1 MTRAEGRRVSRAD
14 GVRLI
19 PAEGDRTTRPAL
31 RPLLAALAVL
41 AVLLVVGLLGPAVV
55 RPTSAAWTDPVHAR
69 ATVVVDATVAP
80 EMIAAGEGFTCALVA
95 GAGWCWG
102 EGGSGQLGDGTST
115 TSDVPVAVAPGATGG
130 AVMTDIDTG
139 NARACAVAGGA
150 AYCWGV
156 GVLGNFDTAQP
167 WEAPPSPVPVA
178 VYAQPAGTGAN
189 EYESPLSGR
198 TVTTVGAG
206 EFASC
211 AVADDASAACWGLN
225 VGFPRP
231 TDPSDPQS
239 RANAPIA
246 LPTSA
251 DDPTSELPPGV
262 QIDHV
267 TTDFQNACVLA
278 AGEPYCWGRNQEG
291 QVGDGENGTAV
302 LAPTAVV
309 PGAMTARPV
318 TDIDGGTFH
327 TCAAAGGS
335 AYCWG
340 IRANGQIGD
349 GGGITGTQDAPA
361 RVALPA
367 GVVVTDVAAGGG
379 TACALATDGAAYCW
393 GSNTDGQLGS
403 TAVGIGGSTD
413 TPVAVDRSLLPEG
426 VTFTSVVVGESHACA
441 TASDDE
447 VYCWG
452 AGRTLGTGAG
462 QTLAPRPEVPVT
474 QSWAAAP

>member
-1 MTRAEGRRVSRAD
+1 MTGAETGR
-14 GVRLI
+14 L
-19 PAEGDRTTRPAL
+19 TRPAL
-31 RPLLAALAVL
+31 RPLLAALAALVAVL
-41 AVLLVVGLLGPAVV
+41 AVGLLGPAA

-69 ATVVVDATVAP
+69 ATVVVDAAVAP
-80 EMIAAGEGFTCALVA
+80 EMIAAGQGFTCALVE

-102 EGGSGQLGDGTST
+102 QGGSGQLGDGTST
-115 TSDVPVAVAPGATGG
+115 SSAVPVAVAPGAMG
-130 AVMTDIDTG
+130 AAVVTDIDTG

-156 GVLGNFDTAQP
+156 GLLGDFDTAEP
-167 WEAPPSPVPVA
+167 WEARPSPVPVA
-178 VYAQPAGTGAN
+178 VYAEPAGAGAN

-206 EFASC
+206 EFATC
-211 AVADDASAACWGLN
+211 AVAVDASAACWGRN
-225 VGFPRP
+225 VGFGRP
-231 TDPSDPQS
+231 TSPDPQS
-239 RANAPIA
+239 WANAPIA

-251 DDPTSELPPGV
+251 DDPASQLPPGV

-278 AGEPYCWGRNQEG
+278 GGEPYCWGRNQEG
-291 QVGDGENGTAV
+291 QVGNGENGTAD
-302 LAPTAVV
+302 LAPTAVL

-318 TDIDGGTFH
+318 ADIDGGTYH

-349 GGGITGTQDAPA
+349 GGGVTGTQDVPA

-367 GVVVTDVAAGGG
+367 GVVVSDVAAGGG
-379 TACALATDGAAYCW
+379 SACALTTEGAVYCW
-393 GSNTDGQLGS
+393 GSNVDGQLGS
-403 TAVGIGGSTD
+403 TVVGIGGSTD
-413 TPVAVDRSLLPEG
+413 TPVLVDRSLLPAD
-426 VTFTSVVVGESHACA
+426 VTFTSVVVGASHACA
-441 TASDDE
+441 TASDDQ

-452 AGRTLGTGAG
+452 AAETLGTGTG
-462 QTLAPRPEVPVT
+462 QTVAPRPSVPVT
-474 QSWAAAP
+474 PTWAAAP

>member
-1 MTRAEGRRVSRAD
+1 MNRAAGNRVA
-14 GVRLI
+14 
-19 PAEGDRTTRPAL
+19 RPAL
-31 RPLLAALAVL
+31 RPLLAALAVVA
-41 AVLLVVGLLGPAVV
+41 AVLVVGLLGPVV

-80 EMIAAGEGFTCALVA
+80 EMIAAGQGFTCAVVR
-95 GAGWCWG
+95 GDGWCWG
-102 EGGSGQLGDGTST
+102 EGGSGQLGDGTAT
-115 TSDVPVAVAPGATGG
+115 TSDVPVAVAPGAMGD
-130 AVMTDIDTG
+130 AVVTDIDTG
-139 NARACAVAGGA
+139 NARTCAVAGGA

-156 GVLGNFDTAQP
+156 GDLGDFDTAEP
-167 WEAPPSPVPVA
+167 WQGPPSSVPVA
-178 VYAQPAGTGAN
+178 VYAQPAGTGPN
-189 EYESPLSGR
+189 EYESPLYGR
-198 TVTTVGAG
+198 TVTIVGAG

-211 AVADDASAACWGLN
+211 AVADDTSAACWGLN

-246 LPTSA
+246 VPTSA
-251 DDPTSELPPGV
+251 DDPVSQLPAGAP
-262 QIDHV
+262 IDHV
-267 TTDFQNACVLA
+267 TTDFQNACVIA

-302 LAPTAVV
+302 LAPTAVL

-318 TDIDGGTFH
+318 TDVDGGSFH

-340 IRANGQIGD
+340 LRATGQIGD
-349 GGGITGTQDAPA
+349 GGGISGTQDVPA
-361 RVALPA
+361 RVALPP
-367 GVVVTDVAAGGG
+367 GVSVTDVAAGGG
-379 TACALATDGAAYCW
+379 TACALTADGAVYCW
-393 GSNTDGQLGS
+393 GSNTDGQLGNP
-403 TAVGIGGSTD
+403 AVGIGGSTD
-413 TPVAVDRSLLPEG
+413 TPVEVDRSLLPEG
-426 VTFTSVVVGESHACA
+426 VTFTSVVVGASHACA

-462 QTLAPRPEVPVT
+462 QALAPRPEVPVT
-474 QSWAAAP
+474 QTWAAAP